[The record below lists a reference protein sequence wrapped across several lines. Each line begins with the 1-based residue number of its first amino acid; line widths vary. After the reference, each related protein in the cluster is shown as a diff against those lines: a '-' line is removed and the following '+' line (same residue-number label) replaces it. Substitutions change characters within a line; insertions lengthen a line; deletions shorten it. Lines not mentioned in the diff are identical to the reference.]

1 MLALRNPSEAYR
13 RIDFDARVE
22 GADPRTLVLLCYESL
37 VSSLGTA
44 LFAHDRGDNRAKS
57 EALTRALSALTALLL
72 GIEGED
78 GISAHLRAFYEAARR
93 RVLDNVI
100 HFAPVQIAEVRQDI
114 RDIAAAL
121 SGAARTL

>member
-13 RIDFDARVE
+13 RVDFDARVE
-22 GADPRTLVLLCYESL
+22 GADPRTLVMLCYESL

-57 EALTRALSALTALLL
+57 AALTRAVSALTALLL
-72 GIEGED
+72 GIEGQE

-100 HFAPVQIAEVRQDI
+100 AVAPEQIAQVREDS
-114 RDIAAAL
+114 REIAAAL
-121 SGAARTL
+121 SASS

>member
-22 GADPRTLVLLCYESL
+22 GADPRTLVILCYESL

-44 LFAHDRGDNRAKS
+44 LFAHERGDNRAKS
-57 EALTRALSALTALLL
+57 AALTRAVSALTALLL
-72 GIEGED
+72 GIEGQD

-100 HFAPVQIAEVRQDI
+100 AFSPDQVREVREDI
-114 RDIAAAL
+114 REIASAL
-121 SGAARTL
+121 SASH

>member
-13 RIDFDARVE
+13 RVDFDARVE
-22 GADPRTLVLLCYESL
+22 GADPRTLVMLCYESL

-57 EALTRALSALTALLL
+57 AALTRAVSALTALLL
-72 GIEGED
+72 GIEGQE

-100 HFAPVQIAEVRQDI
+100 AFAPEQIAQVREDI
-114 RDIAAAL
+114 REIAAAL
-121 SGAARTL
+121 SASS

>member
-22 GADPRTLVLLCYESL
+22 GADPRTLVMLCYESL

-57 EALTRALSALTALLL
+57 AALTRAVSALTALLL
-72 GIEGED
+72 GIEGQE
-78 GISAHLRAFYEAARR
+78 GISAHLRAFYDAARR

-100 HFAPVQIAEVRQDI
+100 AFSPEQIVQVREDI
-114 RDIAAAL
+114 REIAAAM
-121 SGAARTL
+121 SAST

>member
-22 GADPRTLVLLCYESL
+22 GADPRTLVMLCYESL

-44 LFAHDRGDNRAKS
+44 LFAHERGDNRAKS
-57 EALTRALSALTALLL
+57 AALTRAVSALTALLL
-72 GIEGED
+72 GVEGQD
-78 GISAHLRAFYEAARR
+78 GISAHLRQFYEAARR

-100 HFAPVQIAEVRQDI
+100 AFAPDQIAQVRADA
-114 RDIAAAL
+114 REIAAAL
-121 SGAARTL
+121 SASG

>member
-100 HFAPVQIAEVRQDI
+100 HFAPEQIAEVRQDI

>member
-22 GADPRTLVLLCYESL
+22 GADPRTLVMLCYESL

-44 LFAHDRGDNRAKS
+44 LFAHERGDNRAKS
-57 EALTRALSALTALLL
+57 AALTRAVSALTALLL
-72 GIEGED
+72 GIEGQD

-100 HFAPVQIAEVRQDI
+100 AFSPDQVREVREDV
-114 RDIAAAL
+114 REIASAL
-121 SGAARTL
+121 SASN

>member
-13 RIDFDARVE
+13 RVDFDARVE
-22 GADPRTLVLLCYESL
+22 GADPRTLVMLCYESL

-44 LFAHDRGDNRAKS
+44 LFAHERGDNRAKS
-57 EALTRALSALTALLL
+57 AALTRAVSALTALLL
-72 GIEGED
+72 GIEGQE

-100 HFAPVQIAEVRQDI
+100 AFAPDQIEQVREDI
-114 RDIAAAL
+114 REIAAAL
-121 SGAARTL
+121 SASS

>member
-22 GADPRTLVLLCYESL
+22 GADPRTLVMLCYESL

-57 EALTRALSALTALLL
+57 AALTRAVSALTALLL
-72 GIEGED
+72 GIEGQE

-100 HFAPVQIAEVRQDI
+100 AFSPEQIVQVREDI
-114 RDIAAAL
+114 REIAAAM
-121 SGAARTL
+121 SASS

>member
-13 RIDFDARVE
+13 RVDFDARVE
-22 GADPRTLVLLCYESL
+22 GADPRTLVMLCYESL

-57 EALTRALSALTALLL
+57 AALTRAVSALTALLL
-72 GIEGED
+72 GIEGQE

-100 HFAPVQIAEVRQDI
+100 AFAPEQIAQGREDI
-114 RDIAAAL
+114 REIAAAL
-121 SGAARTL
+121 SASS

>member
-13 RIDFDARVE
+13 RVDFDARIE

-57 EALTRALSALTALLL
+57 TALTRALSALTALQL
-72 GIEGED
+72 GVAGSG
-78 GISAHLRAFYEAARR
+78 GISGHLHQFYEATRR
-93 RVLDNVI
+93 RVLDNVLN
-100 HFAPVQIAEVRQDI
+100 FAPDQVTEIRQDI
-114 RDIAAAL
+114 RDISAAL
-121 SGAARTL
+121 SRHG

>member
-22 GADPRTLVLLCYESL
+22 GADPRTLVMLCYESL

-44 LFAHDRGDNRAKS
+44 LFAHERGDNRAKS
-57 EALTRALSALTALLL
+57 AALTRAVSALTALLL
-72 GIEGED
+72 GIEGQD

-100 HFAPVQIAEVRQDI
+100 AFSPDQVREVREDI
-114 RDIAAAL
+114 REIAAAL
-121 SGAARTL
+121 SASN

>member
-22 GADPRTLVLLCYESL
+22 GADPRTLVMLCYESL

-57 EALTRALSALTALLL
+57 AALTRAVSALTALLL
-72 GIEGED
+72 GIEGQE

-100 HFAPVQIAEVRQDI
+100 AFSPDQIVQVREDI
-114 RDIAAAL
+114 REIAAAM
-121 SGAARTL
+121 SASN

>member
-22 GADPRTLVLLCYESL
+22 GADPRTLVMLCYESL

-57 EALTRALSALTALLL
+57 AALTRAVSALTALLL
-72 GIEGED
+72 GIEGQE

-100 HFAPVQIAEVRQDI
+100 AFSPDQIVQVREDI
-114 RDIAAAL
+114 REIAAAM
-121 SGAARTL
+121 SAST

>member
-1 MLALRNPSEAYR
+1 MLALRNPAEAYR

-22 GADPRTLVLLCYESL
+22 GADPRTLVMLCYESL

-57 EALTRALSALTALLL
+57 AALTRAVSALTALLL
-72 GIEGED
+72 GIEGQE

-100 HFAPVQIAEVRQDI
+100 AFSPEQISEVREDI
-114 RDIAAAL
+114 REIAAAM
-121 SGAARTL
+121 SASN

>member
-22 GADPRTLVLLCYESL
+22 GADPRTLVMLCYESL

-44 LFAHDRGDNRAKS
+44 LFAHERGDNRAKS
-57 EALTRALSALTALLL
+57 AALTRAVSALTALLL
-72 GIEGED
+72 GIEGQE

-100 HFAPVQIAEVRQDI
+100 AFSPEQISEVRQDI
-114 RDIAAAL
+114 REIAAAL
-121 SGAARTL
+121 SASD